1 VDVYPLSYP
10 PGTHLV
16 AEEKNK
22 EMSMVGDYTQKMLKV
37 VEHKKPVWF
46 TLQVAWSG
54 VTKPGKTLR
63 FPTFPET
70 RFMTYQTII
79 NGARGLIYFG
89 GNLPTTLNEK
99 DKPYGWNWTHWNRVL
114 RPVIEEVGDKG
125 ALAAALCAPVSKLP
139 VKVKGEGIEFAVRE
153 VGKDLYLL
161 ACCREPRKTAEVE
174 FTGLPKELTVGDV
187 LYESPRK
194 VTAKDGAMKDWFA
207 PWEVHVY
214 KFSRG

>member
-1 VDVYPLSYP
+1 
-10 PGTHLV
+10 
-16 AEEKNK
+16 
-22 EMSMVGDYTQKMLKV
+22 M
-37 VEHKKPVWF
+37 
-46 TLQVAWSG
+46 
-54 VTKPGKTLR
+54 
-63 FPTFPET
+63 
-70 RFMTYQTII
+70 
-79 NGARGLIYFG
+79 
-89 GNLPTTLNEK
+89 
-99 DKPYGWNWTHWNRVL
+99 
-114 RPVIEEVGDKG
+114 IEEVGDKG